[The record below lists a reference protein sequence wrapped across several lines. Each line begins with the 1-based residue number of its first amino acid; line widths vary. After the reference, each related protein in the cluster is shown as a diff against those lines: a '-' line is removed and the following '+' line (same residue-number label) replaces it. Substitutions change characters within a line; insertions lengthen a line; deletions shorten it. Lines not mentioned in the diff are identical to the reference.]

1 MDNLTDEKIE
11 LYNKLYKKA
20 TDRFNPYVLIENQSS
35 GYVGWFVKL
44 KIKKSIKELNQC
56 LEIIPKHI
64 NSTFL
69 LGKCFQSLGDDNS
82 SLVWFERG
90 LETKFEE
97 LNYEEDITKFGRLKN
112 YCLLEASVIY
122 AKMGDFKKS
131 IDYGNR
137 LLNSDPKKINV
148 VSILTNQAMNLIIT
162 GKDEEAENFLNEAIS
177 LGPSDSITIK
187 VKDVLYKI
195 RNGQI
200 NRPTT
205 WNGF

>member
-1 MDNLTDEKIE
+1 MDNLTDEKID
-11 LYNKLYKKA
+11 YFNKLYKKA

-44 KIKKSIKELNQC
+44 KIKKSIKELKQC

-64 NSTFL
+64 NSTFI
-69 LGKCFQSLGDDNS
+69 LGKCFQSLADDNTA
-82 SLVWFERG
+82 LDWFERG

-97 LNYEEDITKFGRLKN
+97 LNYEEDIAKFGRLKN

-122 AKMGDFKKS
+122 AKRGYFEKS

-137 LLNSDPKKINV
+137 LLNSDHPKINV
-148 VSILTNQAMNLIIT
+148 VSILTNQAMNFIIT
-162 GKDEEAENFLNEAIS
+162 GNDEEAEKFLDKALN
-177 LGPSDSITIK
+177 SDPNDKITIK
-187 VKDVLYKI
+187 IKDVFNSI

-205 WNGF
+205 WDGF